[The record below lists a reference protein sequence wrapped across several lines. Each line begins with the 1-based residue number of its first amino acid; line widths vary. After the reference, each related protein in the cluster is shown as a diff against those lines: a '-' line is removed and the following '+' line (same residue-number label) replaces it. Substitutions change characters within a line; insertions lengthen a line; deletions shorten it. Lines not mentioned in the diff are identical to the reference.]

1 MRCRS
6 PSYAAFTAGKTL
18 SRCSHDLLEVD
29 TREIPDSPEGNVGK
43 TSGRS
48 RMAVGARSF
57 EDGSMTQ
64 EPPNKLNQGSDPTVE
79 NTAQSTQTTV
89 ARRLTRRTDDK
100 MVAGVA
106 SGLGHYFR
114 VDPVVFRIGFVV
126 TAFVGGAGLL
136 AYILAWLLIPEAGT
150 NRSEAERVFQGERE
164 FRGRT
169 WLGIALLLLGVTLL
183 VGQVGWWD
191 PGLIWGFALI
201 AVGVILFK
209 QDANRPPPTEP
220 PPPAAET
227 AAAPIK
233 KPTTEEPVVVAERP
247 RSALGWLTAGTALI
261 AVGLASVLVE
271 VDLVSLEVGQF
282 FGIALAVLGA
292 GLVVGAWW
300 GRARLLIIAGLLLAP
315 VTVAAS
321 AVRVPVEGGVGERL
335 YVPRSATEVRDE
347 YRLGAGEM
355 VIDFTR
361 TDFSG
366 QPLDVE
372 ATVVAGRLEVIVPSD
387 VTVDVNGRIGV
398 GEMSL
403 FGRRQNGA
411 ELEDDRVVQGSQ
423 GSLNLDLET
432 SFGEI
437 EVYHQSTAD

>member
-1 MRCRS
+1 MS
-6 PSYAAFTAGKTL
+6 GKHQGDPGWI
-18 SRCSHDLLEVD
+18 R
-29 TREIPDSPEGNVGK
+29 P
-43 TSGRS
+43 
-48 RMAVGARSF
+48 ARSF

-64 EPPNKLNQGSDPTVE
+64 EPPNKHDQGSDPIVE
-79 NTAQSTQTTV
+79 NTAPGTQTTV

-100 MVAGVA
+100 MIAGVA
-106 SGLGHYFR
+106 SGLGHYFG

-126 TAFVGGAGLL
+126 TAFAGGAGFL
-136 AYILAWLLIPEAGT
+136 AYLLAWLLIPEAGA
-150 NRSEAERVFQGERE
+150 NRSEAERVFQREHE

-169 WLGIALLLLGVTLL
+169 WLGIALLVLGVSLL

-191 PGLIWGFALI
+191 PGLVWGFALI
-201 AVGVILFK
+201 AVGVILFR
-209 QDANRPPPTEP
+209 QDANRAPPKETRPPTAQ
-220 PPPAAET
+220 PAT
-227 AAAPIK
+227 APTA
-233 KPTTEEPVVVAERP
+233 PTTEEQVVARRP

-282 FGIALAVLGA
+282 FGIALAMLGA

-300 GRARLLIIAGLLLAP
+300 GSARLLIIAGLLLAP

-361 TDFSG
+361 MDFSG

-372 ATVVAGRLEVIVPSD
+372 ATVVAGRLEVIIPSD
-387 VTVDVNGRIGV
+387 VTVDVNGRIGI

-403 FGRRQNGA
+403 FGRRQDGA
-411 ELEDDRVVQGSQ
+411 EIEDDRFVQGSQ
-423 GSLNLDLET
+423 GSLNLDLEA

-437 EVYHQSTAD
+437 VVYHQSTVD

>member
-1 MRCRS
+1 MS
-6 PSYAAFTAGKTL
+6 GKHQGDPGWIRL
-18 SRCSHDLLEVD
+18 
-29 TREIPDSPEGNVGK
+29 
-43 TSGRS
+43 
-48 RMAVGARSF
+48 ARSF
-57 EDGSMTQ
+57 EDGSMIQ
-64 EPPNKLNQGSDPTVE
+64 EPPNKHDQGSDPIVE
-79 NTAQSTQTTV
+79 NTAQGTQTTV
-89 ARRLTRRTDDK
+89 ARRLTRKTDDK
-100 MVAGVA
+100 MIAGVA
-106 SGLGHYFR
+106 SGLGHYFG

-126 TAFVGGAGLL
+126 TAFAGGAGFL
-136 AYILAWLLIPEAGT
+136 AYLLAWLLIPDAGT
-150 NRSEAERVFQGERE
+150 NRSQVERVFQGERE

-169 WLGIALLLLGVTLL
+169 WLGIVLLVLGVSLL

-191 PGLIWGFALI
+191 PGLIWGLALI
-201 AVGVILFK
+201 AVGVILFR
-209 QDANRPPPTEP
+209 QDANRPPPTETSP
-220 PPPAAET
+220 STAQP
-227 AAAPIK
+227 AAAPTTA
-233 KPTTEEPVVVAERP
+233 PTTEKQIVAAPRP
-247 RSALGWLTAGTALI
+247 SSALGWLTAGAALI

-282 FGIALAVLGA
+282 FGIAIAVVGA

-335 YVPRSATEVRDE
+335 YVPRSAAEVRDE

-361 TDFSG
+361 MDFSG

-372 ATVVAGRLEVIVPSD
+372 ATVVAGRMEVIIPSD
-387 VTVDVNGRIGV
+387 VAVDVSGRIGI
-398 GEMSL
+398 GELSL
-403 FGRRQNGA
+403 FGRRQEGT

-423 GSLNLDLET
+423 GSLNLDLEA

-437 EVYHQSTAD
+437 VVYHQSTAD

>member
-1 MRCRS
+1 MATGAES
-6 PSYAAFTAGKTL
+6 
-18 SRCSHDLLEVD
+18 LED
-29 TREIPDSPEGNVGK
+29 CL
-43 TSGRS
+43 
-48 RMAVGARSF
+48 
-57 EDGSMTQ
+57 MTQ
-64 EPPNKLNQGSDPTVE
+64 EPPNKHEQGSGPTME
-79 NTAQSTQTTV
+79 NTAQGTQTTV

-100 MVAGVA
+100 MIAGVA
-106 SGLGHYFR
+106 SGLGHYFGI
-114 VDPVVFRIGFVV
+114 DPVVFRIGFVV
-126 TAFVGGAGLL
+126 TAFAGGAGFL
-136 AYILAWLLIPEAGT
+136 AYLLAWLLIPDAST
-150 NRSEAERVFQGERE
+150 NRSEAERVFQGEHE

-169 WLGIALLLLGVTLL
+169 WLGIVLLLLGLSLL

-191 PGLIWGFALI
+191 PGLIWGLALI
-201 AVGVILFK
+201 AVGVILFR
-209 QDANRPPPTEP
+209 QDANRPPLKEIAPPTP
-220 PPPAAET
+220 PSATTPNAASTIE
-227 AAAPIK
+227 K
-233 KPTTEEPVVVAERP
+233 QVVVARRP

-282 FGIALAVLGA
+282 FGIALAILGA

-300 GRARLLIIAGLLLAP
+300 GRARMLIIAGLFLAP

-321 AVRVPVEGGVGERL
+321 AVRVPVEGGVGERT

-361 TDFSG
+361 MDFTG

-372 ATVVAGRLEVIVPSD
+372 ATVVAGRLEVIIPSD
-387 VTVDVNGRIGV
+387 VTVDVNGRIGI
-398 GEMSL
+398 GELSL
-403 FGRRQNGA
+403 FGRRQDGA
-411 ELEDDRVVQGSQ
+411 EIEDDRFVQGSE

-437 EVYHQSTAD
+437 VVDHQSTAD